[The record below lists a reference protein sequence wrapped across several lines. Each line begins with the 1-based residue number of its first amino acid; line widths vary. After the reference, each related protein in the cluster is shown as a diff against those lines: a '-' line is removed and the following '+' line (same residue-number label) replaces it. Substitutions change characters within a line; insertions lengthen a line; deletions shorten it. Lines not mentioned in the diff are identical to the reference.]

1 MTDDRSGSPSA
12 AAGALLE
19 ALALLYP
26 HHAIHPDPVD
36 PRAADLL
43 FVPHA
48 RAPRLVVPARPR
60 RAAGRAML
68 RFSVSTPRRE
78 AAVRLAAA
86 SGLAAGGTA
95 FLRDRLALVG
105 EGESIDDHL
114 TEVFGEPV
122 AVAVGVG
129 TERANRK
136 PVLAVFSARDGR
148 ALGFAKVGVDEV
160 SRADVSQEARNFA
173 ELEAGVPRD
182 IEIPQVIDASWWRGL
197 YVLTMSSLRTR
208 WGEPR
213 GQRGV
218 VPVDHM
224 ERFGGAFSRGRS
236 ALASTPFWE
245 AVDAGAG
252 ELRDSELVDRF
263 RQALCQSEERWGDRQ
278 VLTGAWH
285 GDWTPWNMSWRRRRL
300 QLWDFE
306 RFDPRAVVGMDVVHY
321 VVNARTRA
329 QGASD
334 ETVTSAIRACAGL
347 HRDPESNFEA
357 VAVSYLAAIGLRYLQ
372 GAQGLHGDR
381 IVGRAELMVRILEG
395 RLDGRVAF
403 TC

>member
-1 MTDDRSGSPSA
+1 
-12 AAGALLE
+12 
-19 ALALLYP
+19 
-26 HHAIHPDPVD
+26 
-36 PRAADLL
+36 
-43 FVPHA
+43 
-48 RAPRLVVPARPR
+48 
-60 RAAGRAML
+60 
-68 RFSVSTPRRE
+68 
-78 AAVRLAAA
+78 
-86 SGLAAGGTA
+86 
-95 FLRDRLALVG
+95 
-105 EGESIDDHL
+105 
-114 TEVFGEPV
+114 
-122 AVAVGVG
+122 
-129 TERANRK
+129 
-136 PVLAVFSARDGR
+136 
-148 ALGFAKVGVDEV
+148 
-160 SRADVSQEARNFA
+160 
-173 ELEAGVPRD
+173 
-182 IEIPQVIDASWWRGL
+182 
-197 YVLTMSSLRTR
+197 
-208 WGEPR
+208 
-213 GQRGV
+213 
-218 VPVDHM
+218 
-224 ERFGGAFSRGRS
+224 
-236 ALASTPFWE
+236 STPFWE

-334 ETVTSAIRACAGL
+334 ETVTSAIRDCAGL

-381 IVGRAELMVRILEG
+381 IGGRAELMVRILEG